1 MEKVILNVKHR
12 QETGTSAAKKLRMQ
26 GVAPAVIYA
35 KNEKPVQV
43 SVDQREF
50 IKFIRKHGETAIIS
64 LKTEGDSKDETVI
77 IKEIQYDTVKSR
89 VMHIDFQRIKLDEK
103 ICVHVPLVTKGDAD
117 APGVKEGGN
126 LEHVLR
132 EVEIE
137 SLPGNIPKEIVI
149 DVSNMK
155 IGDVIHVKDL
165 PVIGDFEILN
175 DPDQAAILVKFEAK
189 EKEEEKIEEVTEEPE
204 VIKKGK
210 AEEGEGEG
218 EGEGTAK

>member
-1 MEKVILNVKHR
+1 MEKVILNVKSR
-12 QETGTSAAKKLRMQ
+12 QETGTSASKKLRMR
-26 GVAPAVIYA
+26 GIAPAVIYA

-50 IKFIRKHGETAIIS
+50 IKFLHKHGETAIIS
-64 LKTEGDSKDETVI
+64 LQTEGDSKDETVI

-103 ICVHVPLVTKGDAD
+103 IRVHIPLVTKGDAD

-126 LEHVLR
+126 LEHILR

-137 SLPGNIPKEIVI
+137 SLPGNIPKEIAV

-155 IGDVIHVKDL
+155 IGDVIHVKEL
-165 PVIGDFEILN
+165 PVSVGVEILN
-175 DPDQAAILVKFEAK
+175 DPDQAAVLIKFEAE
-189 EKEEEKIEEVTEEPE
+189 EKAEEKIEEGAAEPE
-204 VIKKGK
+204 IIKKGK
-210 AEEGEGEG
+210 TEGGEEA
-218 EGEGTAK
+218 AK